1 MASIAA
7 RKGGRNRRFASEI
20 NVVPYIDVML
30 VLLVIFMVT
39 APLVPPGTID
49 LPRAGRSN
57 VKPDAYVEVQVRADS
72 TLQVRTVNAGETQ
85 WVTVARRELG
95 PALARLRA
103 GQDLPVMISGDGKV
117 PYETVIG
124 VLNDVKDQDV
134 SRVGLMVKPLGAPSR

>member
-7 RKGGRNRRFASEI
+7 RKGGRGRRLASEI

-72 TLQVRTVNAGETQ
+72 TLQVRTVNAGESQ
-85 WVTVARRELG
+85 WATVTRRDLG
-95 PALARLRA
+95 PTLARLR
-103 GQDLPVMISGDGKV
+103 GSQDVPVMISGDAKV
-117 PYETVIG
+117 PYEAVMG
-124 VLNDVKDQDV
+124 VLDEVKGQNV
-134 SRVGLMVKPLGAPSR
+134 SRVGLMVKPLAAPSR